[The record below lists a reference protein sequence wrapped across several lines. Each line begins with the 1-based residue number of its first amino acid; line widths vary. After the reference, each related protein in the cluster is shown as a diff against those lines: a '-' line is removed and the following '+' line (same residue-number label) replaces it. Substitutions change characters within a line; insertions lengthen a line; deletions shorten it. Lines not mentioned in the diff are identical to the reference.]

1 MIYEAE
7 ELKRLIDNA
16 KYAVFFGGAGVSTDS
31 GIPDFRGTGGL
42 YSSDEGQE
50 YYLSHSCLFEE
61 PEKFYEFFKQNMMLD
76 GIGPNDAHYALAAL
90 EREGKIKAVITQNID
105 CLHQRAGSKRVI
117 ELHGT
122 SERFY
127 CSRCGKIY
135 SPDYVLSCGGVPVCD
150 ACGGL
155 VRPDVTLYGEGLD
168 GFSFSE
174 AEQEVQRAD
183 LLIVAGTSLTVYP
196 AAGLVADYSGE
207 HLVIINYTPTPYD
220 SMADMVIYGS
230 ISEVLGQIV
239 KQ

>member
-127 CSRCGKIY
+127 CARCGKIY
-135 SPDYVLSCGGVPVCD
+135 SPDHVLSCGGVPVCD

-220 SMADMVIYGS
+220 SMADMVISGS